1 MASPP
6 VNATLVIPQ
15 GTTWVM
21 RWRITDPDTG
31 EPRDLTEWSAR
42 GQIRADHSAA
52 ATLHEWTG
60 DAITCDENGDVTVTV
75 TPAESSA
82 WVWRDAVYD
91 VELVDPTGRV
101 ARISQGAVRVSAE
114 VTR

>member
-6 VNATLVIPQ
+6 INATLVIPQ
-15 GTTWVM
+15 GTTWEK
-21 RWRITDPDTG
+21 RWHITDPETG
-31 EPRDLTEWSAR
+31 VSRDLSEWSAR
-42 GQIRADHSAA
+42 GQIRADHSASVV
-52 ATLHEWTG
+52 LYEWTG
-60 DAITCDENGDVTVTV
+60 DAITCDVDGDVTITV

-82 WVWRDAVYD
+82 WAWRDGVYD

-101 ARISQGAVRVSAE
+101 VRIAQGAVRVSPE

>member
-6 VNATLVIPQ
+6 INATLVITQ
-15 GTTWVM
+15 GATWER
-21 RWRITDPDTG
+21 RWHITDPETG

-52 ATLHEWTG
+52 ETLYEWTG
-60 DAITCDENGDVTVTV
+60 DAITCDINGDVTITV

-82 WVWRDAVYD
+82 WAWRDGVYD
-91 VELVDPTGRV
+91 IELVDAGGRV
-101 ARISQGAVRVSAE
+101 TRISQGAVRVSPE